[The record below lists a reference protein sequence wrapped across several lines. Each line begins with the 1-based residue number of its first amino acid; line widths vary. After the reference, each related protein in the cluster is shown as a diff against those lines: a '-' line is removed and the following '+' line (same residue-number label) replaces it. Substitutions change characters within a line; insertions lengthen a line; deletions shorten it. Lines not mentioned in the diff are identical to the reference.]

1 MVPQTL
7 EARVA
12 QLEQQMNL
20 LIGGRTD
27 ESQPAADDWKQTVG
41 MFRGDPTVEEM
52 IEESRRIREEDR
64 CLAREGGESAGGGGG
79 SS

>member
-12 QLEQQMNL
+12 RLEQQVNL

-27 ESQPAADDWKQTVG
+27 ESQPTADDWKQTVG
-41 MFRGDPTVEEM
+41 MFRGDPIVEEM
-52 IEESRRIREEDR
+52 VRESRRIREEDR
-64 CLAREGGESAGGGGG
+64 RRAGEAGEPRPA
-79 SS
+79 